1 MRADDDRGLVLWTRA
16 SEAVNQGKN
25 RVGVALAHVKGLVT
39 AVTSESA
46 AFFLGL
52 LCAKPKRMA
61 NRWERRGRQM
71 TSEIIA
77 ALIGA
82 GIALVGG
89 IAGAFLQHFLSLR
102 TDRIKRERDRQEEE
116 ARRKQDGREERVIWL
131 RDKQNEADKSEKDG
145 KEREVERLREVLLGS
160 VSSRLAPQDL
170 EKFMEEVEKKYQE
183 DGWKWAERPPEA
195 LEIWLRERLQE
206 AGEEWNSQEETQDEP
221 LE

>member
-1 MRADDDRGLVLWTRA
+1 V
-16 SEAVNQGKN
+16 
-25 RVGVALAHVKGLVT
+25 
-39 AVTSESA
+39 
-46 AFFLGL
+46 
-52 LCAKPKRMA
+52 
-61 NRWERRGRQM
+61 

-89 IAGAFLQHFLSLR
+89 IVGAFLQHFLSLR

-116 ARRKQDGREERVIWL
+116 ARRRQDGREERARWL
-131 RDKQNEADKSEKDG
+131 REKQEEADKIEDDSR
-145 KEREVERLREVLLGS
+145 EREIERLREVLLGS
-160 VSSRLAPQDL
+160 VSSRLAAQDL
-170 EKFMEEVEKKYQE
+170 EKFLAEVEKKYYE

-195 LEIWLRERLQE
+195 LETWLRERLQE

>member
-1 MRADDDRGLVLWTRA
+1 V
-16 SEAVNQGKN
+16 
-25 RVGVALAHVKGLVT
+25 
-39 AVTSESA
+39 
-46 AFFLGL
+46 
-52 LCAKPKRMA
+52 
-61 NRWERRGRQM
+61 

-116 ARRKQDGREERVIWL
+116 ARRKQDGREESARWL
-131 RDKQNEADKSEKDG
+131 REKQDEADKTEDSR
-145 KEREVERLREVLLGS
+145 KEREIERLREVLLGS
-160 VSSRLAPQDL
+160 VSSRLAAQDL
-170 EKFMEEVEKKYQE
+170 EKFMEEVEEKYHE

-195 LEIWLRERLQE
+195 LETWLRERLQE

>member
-1 MRADDDRGLVLWTRA
+1 V
-16 SEAVNQGKN
+16 
-25 RVGVALAHVKGLVT
+25 
-39 AVTSESA
+39 
-46 AFFLGL
+46 
-52 LCAKPKRMA
+52 
-61 NRWERRGRQM
+61 

-89 IAGAFLQHFLSLR
+89 IVGAFLQHFLSLR

-116 ARRKQDGREERVIWL
+116 ARSKQDGREERVRWL
-131 RDKQNEADKSEKDG
+131 REKQNKVDKREEDSR
-145 KEREVERLREVLLGS
+145 EREIDRLREVLLGS

-170 EKFMEEVEKKYQE
+170 EKFMEEVEKKYHE

-195 LEIWLRERLQE
+195 LETWLRQRLQE

>member
-1 MRADDDRGLVLWTRA
+1 V
-16 SEAVNQGKN
+16 
-25 RVGVALAHVKGLVT
+25 
-39 AVTSESA
+39 
-46 AFFLGL
+46 
-52 LCAKPKRMA
+52 
-61 NRWERRGRQM
+61 

-89 IAGAFLQHFLSLR
+89 IVGAFLQHFLSLR

-116 ARRKQDGREERVIWL
+116 ARRKQDGREESARWL
-131 RDKQNEADKSEKDG
+131 REKQEKADTTEDSRKA
-145 KEREVERLREVLLGS
+145 REIERLREVLLGS
-160 VSSRLAPQDL
+160 VSSRLAAQDL
-170 EKFMEEVEKKYQE
+170 EKFMEEVEKKYHE

-195 LEIWLRERLQE
+195 LETWLRQRLQE

>member
-1 MRADDDRGLVLWTRA
+1 V
-16 SEAVNQGKN
+16 
-25 RVGVALAHVKGLVT
+25 
-39 AVTSESA
+39 
-46 AFFLGL
+46 
-52 LCAKPKRMA
+52 
-61 NRWERRGRQM
+61 

-89 IAGAFLQHFLSLR
+89 IVGAFLQHFLSLR

-116 ARRKQDGREERVIWL
+116 ARRKEDGREERVRWL
-131 RDKQNEADKSEKDG
+131 REKQNKADKREEDSR
-145 KEREVERLREVLLGS
+145 EREIDRLREALLGS

-170 EKFMEEVEKKYQE
+170 EKFMEEVEKKYHE

-195 LEIWLRERLQE
+195 LETWLRERLQE